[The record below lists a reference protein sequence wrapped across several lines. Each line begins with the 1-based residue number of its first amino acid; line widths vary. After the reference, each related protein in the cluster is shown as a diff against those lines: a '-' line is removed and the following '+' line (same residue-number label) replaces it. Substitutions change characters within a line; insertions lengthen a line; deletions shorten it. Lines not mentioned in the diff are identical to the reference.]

1 MIDNNIIQSIGA
13 GSGIDTNNL
22 VKQLTSI
29 EKAAPQNRIDK
40 TRDLTESKISDF
52 GKLKSALS
60 TLKDATKTLTD
71 PEGLFSKTAS
81 FTESDALVPVELGTD
96 VQTGSYTFEVNAI
109 AKSQSLSSTSFA
121 DRKSVV

>member
-60 TLKDATKTLTD
+60 TLKDAAETLTD

-81 FTESDALVPVELGTD
+81 FTESDALVYCIYRALTV
-96 VQTGSYTFEVNAI
+96 F
-109 AKSQSLSSTSFA
+109 
-121 DRKSVV
+121 